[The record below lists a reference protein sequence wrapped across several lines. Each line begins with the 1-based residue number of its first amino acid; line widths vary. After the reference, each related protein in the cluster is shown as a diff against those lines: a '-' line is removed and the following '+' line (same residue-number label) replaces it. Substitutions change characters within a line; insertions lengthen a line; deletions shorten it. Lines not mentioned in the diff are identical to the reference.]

1 MHRCLPRPTSLNTP
15 IAGRD
20 TAVCGRERRFTQ
32 RHSGMFNDDHHT
44 CTPTHPALA
53 PTFSPI
59 KRKAPL
65 KRQHLG
71 IDVLRCSIS
80 PSTHDHTAHYPTRMH
95 DEWPIPPPVEM
106 IRAPRPF
113 LTMYTHRH
121 GTTKPEYSQR

>member
-20 TAVCGRERRFTQ
+20 TAVCGRERKEALHSATQ
-32 RHSGMFNDDHHT
+32 RHVQRRPPHLHT
-44 CTPTHPALA
+44 HSPRPRSHILSHQEESTVETPA
-53 PTFSPI
+53 P
-59 KRKAPL
+59 RH
-65 KRQHLG
+65 R
-71 IDVLRCSIS
+71 SIS